1 MIYDCRHSLFLPI
14 DPGVHFLYFSSG
26 DNWNKKNEKRIYLS
40 CLFFKNIY
48 LSERLRY
55 IFHLLIHSPVASVAG
70 LGQTEA
76 RSLELQ
82 LGLLCECK
90 DLGALAISY
99 FPGALEGLKV
109 EQRGLEL
116 TLPHGICWWRC
127 SHSAIT
133 SPGGSLALHQ
143 SSLLPPEQSPPTRGA
158 GLELLQEGLPSCPSL
173 VAVTCSV
180 S

>member
-1 MIYDCRHSLFLPI
+1 MIAATPCFYPLTLGFTFSTFLQ
-14 DPGVHFLYFSSG
+14 GTTG
-26 DNWNKKNEKRIYLS
+26 TKKMRNGFIYLFIF
-40 CLFFKNIY
+40 LKRFIY
-48 LSERLRY
+48 LKDLDTSSTCSFTLQW
-55 IFHLLIHSPVASVAG
+55 PQWQG

-133 SPGGSLALHQ
+133 SPGDSLALHQ
-143 SSLLPPEQSPPTRGA
+143 SSPLPPEQSPPTRGA

-173 VAVTCSV
+173 VAVTCTV